1 MAEHPAY
8 TMAGLCALGGVMGYV
23 KGRSM
28 PSLVAGL
35 AFGTAYG
42 VAGYLIHKNK
52 DHGHDLAAA
61 TSSVLMVA
69 MLPRG
74 LRTRKPLPL
83 LLASLGMASGAYHFR
98 KAYEER
104 HGV

>member
-1 MAEHPAY
+1 MSHHPAY
-8 TMAGLCALGGVMGYV
+8 TMAGLCALGGVIGYA

-35 AFGTAYG
+35 TFGTVYG
-42 VAGYLIHKNK
+42 VAGYLIQQNK
-52 DHGHDLAAA
+52 DHGHDLAAGA
-61 TSSVLMVA
+61 ASILMMA

-74 LRTRKPLPL
+74 MRTRKPVPL
-83 LLASLGMASGAYHFR
+83 MLASLGIASGAYHFR

-104 HGV
+104 NGV